1 MPEPWITP
9 LPAMV
14 GHAGAVDAADG
25 LDALLAHR
33 PQLLERYRA
42 FRTTLHA
49 ADRLPPRLLEAC
61 RLRVAAVHDCPAEFA
76 RRTPG
81 VALDAHELQA
91 LRAGDVSVFDAG
103 TRAALALAD
112 ALPYRHHHVTD
123 DEVARVRAA
132 LGEAG
137 TVALLTAIAFF
148 DVECRL
154 RRVLGAQP

>member
-1 MPEPWITP
+1 MPVPWITP
-9 LPAMV
+9 LPAT
-14 GHAGAVDAADG
+14 GEHTGGVDAADG

-42 FRTTLHA
+42 FRAAVHA

-61 RLRVAAVHDCPAEFA
+61 RLRVAAVHGCREEFA
-76 RRTPG
+76 RRASG
-81 VALDAHELQA
+81 VALAAHEVEA
-91 LRAGDVSVFDAG
+91 LRVGDVAAFDAG

-123 DEVARVRAA
+123 DEVARARAA